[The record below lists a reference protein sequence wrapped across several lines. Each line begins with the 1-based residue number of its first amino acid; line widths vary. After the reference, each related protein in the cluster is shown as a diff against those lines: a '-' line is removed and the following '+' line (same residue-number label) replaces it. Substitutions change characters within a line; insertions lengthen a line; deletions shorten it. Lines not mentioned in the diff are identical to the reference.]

1 MSGKQSHKKTPDS
14 KARPIGIDL
23 HLSLGIRRGVPSR
36 ASFLKWIE
44 AALRAAKKRRGQLN
58 IRVMDTEEARALNR
72 DFRGRDYATN
82 VLSFPGDAAFLGDI
96 AICSEVVVR
105 EAIEQG
111 KAARDHYAHLTI
123 HGVLHLLGYD
133 HENETDAQAMES
145 LEAKALARMGIAN
158 PYL

>member
-14 KARPIGIDL
+14 KTRPIGIDL
-23 HLSLGIRRGVPSR
+23 HLSLGTRRGVPSR

-44 AALRAAKKRRGQLN
+44 AALRAAKKRVAQLN
-58 IRVMDTEEARALNR
+58 IRVMCAEEARALNR

-82 VLSFPGDAAFLGDI
+82 VLSFPGDAPFLGDI

-111 KAARDHYAHLTI
+111 KAAQDHYAHLTI